1 MRSSTLQQR
10 WKQGDKRS
18 VAAAAWET
26 TAVSQLF
33 EGQMSFMTLCMH
45 CDHQAH
51 SSQTFT
57 VLSVPI
63 PMDTSKCT
71 IEVTVTVS
79 APTAHNIISDDI
91 PLSLSSACAVQDCL
105 SLFFQQ
111 TILTGGEQMLCS
123 VCGLMRETTVFT
135 CLDNPP
141 EILTLHL
148 KRWVEV

>member
-10 WKQGDKRS
+10 RKQADKRS

-57 VLSVPI
+57 VLSLPI
-63 PMDTSKCT
+63 PTDTSKCT
-71 IEVTVTVS
+71 IEVT
-79 APTAHNIISDDI
+79 
-91 PLSLSSACAVQDCL
+91 
-105 SLFFQQ
+105 F
-111 TILTGGEQMLCS
+111 
-123 VCGLMRETTVFT
+123 
-135 CLDNPP
+135 
-141 EILTLHL
+141 
-148 KRWVEV
+148 

>member
-10 WKQGDKRS
+10 RKQGDKRS
-18 VAAAAWET
+18 IAAAAWEG

-57 VLSVPI
+57 VLSLPI
-63 PMDTSKCT
+63 PTDTSKCT
-71 IEVTVTVS
+71 IEVTVYSCRHTGTVS

-91 PLSLSSACAVQDCL
+91 PLSLLCLCCAGL
-105 SLFFQQ
+105 SVTVLP
-111 TILTGGEQMLCS
+111 TDYPYWGGADAVLS
-123 VCGLMRETTVFT
+123 VWTEER
-135 CLDNPP
+135 NHS
-141 EILTLHL
+141 LH
-148 KRWVEV
+148 VSG